1 MNEEYLQ
8 SEVIRYIK
16 LKYPKVRYCASLG
29 GIYTTPRGGA
39 KAKRTGYSRGFP
51 DLQITEARGSY
62 FGLFIELK
70 TLKGRPTLVQK
81 EWIKDL
87 KSRGYAAYICKGIDE
102 TMETIDAYMSKGKT
116 IGRENIN
123 HESN

>member
-1 MNEEYLQ
+1 MSEEKLQ
-8 SEVIRYIK
+8 TEIIKYIK
-16 LKYPKVRYCASLG
+16 LQYPKIRYCASLG
-29 GIYTTPRGGA
+29 GIYTGPRQAA

-70 TLKGRPTLVQK
+70 TLRGQPTLVQK

-87 KSRGYAAYICKGIDE
+87 KMRGYAAYICKGIDE
-102 TMETIDAYMSKGKT
+102 TMETIDAYMGKAKT
-116 IGRENIN
+116 IGRENIDY
-123 HESN
+123 ESN